1 MNGYT
6 TLSHSHEN
14 HFLKG
19 YPCEEDENHGTEARS
34 FALELELEAAGEY
47 RMGESSPDSVSD
59 KESSEEGGLFSRAEL
74 SDSSLPSRS
83 GCEILDDDFG
93 VQPDLRSSRSRAFRR
108 RQTEFDKRA
117 RLSLFAAAVNP
128 TASIFGK
135 RKSLFQRPLPSQVAD
150 TATSPRLKVLVSEH
164 KFEGSIQPW
173 TGESPETQSATL
185 LKDECILKS
194 IFLFLTE
201 TELLRSA
208 FLVCTTWAD
217 AATQAHAELMCLGVG
232 CSNSISSD
240 FGSSDEDDALCD
252 QHSHTLKDEKSWNY
266 LTSTF
271 PWARFLAEGGFK
283 QVYQVFNRSLRAMEA
298 VSVM

>member
-1 MNGYT
+1 MKGYT
-6 TLSHSHEN
+6 TLSYNSDYP
-14 HFLKG
+14 FLKG
-19 YPCEEDENHGTEARS
+19 YSFEEDEIQGGETRS

-135 RKSLFQRPLPSQVAD
+135 RKSLFQRPLLGQV
-150 TATSPRLKVLVSEH
+150 ATSPRLKVLVSEH
-164 KFEGSIQPW
+164 KFEASIQPW
-173 TGESPETQSATL
+173 TGEIPEAQSANL

-201 TELLRSA
+201 PELLRSA

-232 CSNSISSD
+232 CSNSISGD
-240 FGSSDEDDALCD
+240 FGSSDEDGALCV
-252 QHSHTLKDEKSWNY
+252 QNSQTLQGDKSWNY